1 MTQGRDIITRRI
13 FYRNYDR
20 SKIEINVTISRERKI
35 FGQKTQ
41 EIDLIAVLTRRG
53 ET

>member
-13 FYRNYDR
+13 FYRDYDR
-20 SKIEINVTISRERKI
+20 SKIEINVTISERKI
-35 FGQKTQ
+35 VGQKTQ